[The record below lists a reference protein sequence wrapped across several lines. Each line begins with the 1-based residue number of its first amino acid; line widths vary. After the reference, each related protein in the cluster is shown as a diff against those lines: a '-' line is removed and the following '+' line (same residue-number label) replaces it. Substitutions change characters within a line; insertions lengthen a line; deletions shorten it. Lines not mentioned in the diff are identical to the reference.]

1 MTDEKPR
8 VIIIPPKPELQQ
20 TTAVTKQLRVAAYC
34 RVSTKEEEQASSY
47 EAQCEYYTDK
57 IMSNK
62 EWTMAGIFA
71 DEGITGTSTKKRTEF
86 LRMIRLCKQKKIDLI
101 LTKSIQRFARNT
113 LDCINYTRILRQLG
127 IGVLFEKENINSLPP
142 DSEFMITMYGAM
154 AQSESESISGNIRR
168 GRQMHAR
175 IGTLKI
181 PCNRL
186 YAYRKDEDGK
196 LQIIPEKAEVVREI
210 YRRYMAGASL
220 RNLKD
225 WLEENQIKTVLGK
238 PKWTLTSIKGILT
251 NEKYC
256 GDVLLQKTFRAD
268 VISKKVI
275 KNVGQ
280 MAQYYM
286 PDHHEAIVSR
296 EQYNAVKAEM
306 ARRSALRSPS
316 KAAVTGR
323 SCYTSKYAL
332 SDRLVCG
339 ECGTLY
345 RRCTWTSRGRKYP
358 VWRCTSRLNYG
369 TKYCRDSPSIKE
381 EPLQAAIL
389 AAINSA
395 MSDKPVLLDHIKNAV
410 SLELLPVQGQT
421 MSLADIE
428 RRLKLLDEQFQRLL
442 AEAIDAEDKEAC
454 NAQFAEILAEQTALK
469 KQKEEILQSSMDADH
484 VCTRMK
490 QAEQA
495 LQAAEP
501 YITEWNETMIRQLV
515 ERVTVLSAD
524 EILVQIKG
532 GTESKQRLEGK

>member
-20 TTAVTKQLRVAAYC
+20 TAAVTKQLRVAAYC

-86 LRMIRLCKQKKIDLI
+86 LRMIRQCKQKKIDLI

-168 GRQMHAR
+168 GRQMHAKV
-175 IGTLKI
+175 GTLKV
-181 PCNRL
+181 PCYRL
-186 YAYRKDEDGK
+186 YGYEKDTEGK
-196 LQIIPEKAEVVREI
+196 FRVIPEQAEIVREL
-210 YRRYMAGASL
+210 YKRYESGASL
-220 RNLKD
+220 RNLQD
-225 WLEENQIKTVLGK
+225 WLEENQIKTVLGES
-238 PKWTLTSIKGILT
+238 KWTTTSIKSILT

-256 GDVLLQKTFRAD
+256 GDVLLQKTFRTD

-286 PDHHEAIVSR
+286 PDHHEGIVSR

-306 ARRSALRSPS
+306 AACAVGRDDLLADQAGIHALADLCDDACILMARGERRRQEGIAALVDLYVSAAGQRRLDLNLYLTGLGIVDL
-316 KAAVTGR
+316 AVDDLHVHGAVDHGH
-323 SCYTSKYAL
+323 SVFL
-332 SDRLVCG
+332 FHD
-339 ECGTLY
+339 
-345 RRCTWTSRGRKYP
+345 
-358 VWRCTSRLNYG
+358 
-369 TKYCRDSPSIKE
+369 PSI
-381 EPLQAAIL
+381 
-389 AAINSA
+389 
-395 MSDKPVLLDHIKNAV
+395 
-410 SLELLPVQGQT
+410 LPCYK
-421 MSLADIE
+421 I
-428 RRLKLLDEQFQRLL
+428 QR
-442 AEAIDAEDKEAC
+442 A
-454 NAQFAEILAEQTALK
+454 
-469 KQKEEILQSSMDADH
+469 
-484 VCTRMK
+484 
-490 QAEQA
+490 
-495 LQAAEP
+495 
-501 YITEWNETMIRQLV
+501 
-515 ERVTVLSAD
+515 
-524 EILVQIKG
+524 
-532 GTESKQRLEGK
+532 